1 MVANNLAIVR
11 PLLPLLPC
19 ARYHAS
25 PQGPMT
31 HRQIQFHV
39 LVTGHVQKVGYRAS
53 TRKMALQLNLR
64 GWTRNLPDGRVEAV
78 FVGIEPSVHAMVAW
92 CQRGP
97 LKAAVTDVATTR
109 QPIEAFTGFDIRP
122 TPPAPESVPFAEPA
136 PGPEPDP
143 EA

>member
-11 PLLPLLPC
+11 PLLRLLPC

-31 HRQIQFHV
+31 HRQIQIHM
-39 LVTGHVQKVGYRAS
+39 LVSGKVQGVSYRAA
-53 TRKMALQLNLR
+53 TRKTALQYNLR

-97 LKAAVTDVATTR
+97 LKAAVTDVTTTR

-122 TPPAPESVPFAEPA
+122 TPPAPEAIADPEPA
-136 PGPEPDP
+136 PEPDP